1 MTATAITEA
10 EAPHNKFDTILVLDF
25 GSQTSH
31 LILRRLRGLNVYA
44 EMLPC
49 TTKLADLPFKP
60 KGIILSGGPSSVYDE
75 GSPHVDSAIFDL
87 GVPILYVAK

>member
-1 MTATAITEA
+1 M
-10 EAPHNKFDTILVLDF
+10 LDF

-49 TTKLADLPFKP
+49 TTKLAELPFKP

-75 GSPHVDSAIFDL
+75 GSPRMAFR
-87 GVPILYVAK
+87 KRT

>member
-1 MTATAITEA
+1 MTGTVVSEA

-49 TTKLADLPFKP
+49 TTKLTELPFKP
-60 KGIILSGGPSSVYDE
+60 KGIILSG
-75 GSPHVDSAIFDL
+75 
-87 GVPILYVAK
+87 